1 MLQVKQAG
9 QKTTL
14 AEQGTLH
21 GALEEKEIN
30 NLEKITLN
38 RKDYKTVIHIGRKK
52 VQNAKAHSGLKLS
65 SVV

>member
-1 MLQVKQAG
+1 MKQAG

-14 AEQGTLH
+14 AEQGALH
-21 GALEEKEIN
+21 GALEEKEIK

-38 RKDYKTVIHIGRKK
+38 RKDYKTVIHVSRKK
-52 VQNAKAHSGLKLS
+52 VQKAKAHSGLKLS